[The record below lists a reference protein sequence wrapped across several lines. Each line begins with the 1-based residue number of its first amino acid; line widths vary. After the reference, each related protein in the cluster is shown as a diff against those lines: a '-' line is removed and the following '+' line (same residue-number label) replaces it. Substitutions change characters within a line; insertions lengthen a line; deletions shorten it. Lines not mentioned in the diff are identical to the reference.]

1 MFNEHNKS
9 MAKAEKLEFQTEVSQ
24 LLKLMINS
32 VYSEK
37 EVFVR
42 ELVSNASDACD
53 KLRYL
58 ATTKEKLLQSDPDLK
73 IKIEINKKD
82 NIVTIV
88 DNGIGMNKKDL
99 VNNLGT
105 IARSGTAQF
114 IKEATETKDLSLIGQ
129 FGVGF
134 YSAFMVASDL
144 KVVTRK
150 AGENKLWIWK
160 SDGES
165 NFTIEETDDLDQLK
179 SNRGTKIFL
188 TITKENK
195 EFLDKIRI
203 EEIIRKYSDHISI
216 PIFVQNYGDKEEE
229 KPEAINSALALWTR
243 PKNKI
248 TKDQYKEFY
257 NHVGQMF
264 DDPWMT
270 SHYKAEGQIEYTVLN
285 FIPSTKPFDL
295 YDPARENRLKLY
307 VKKVFITD
315 NCPELI
321 PPYLRFLRGVI
332 DSEDLPLNISREMLQ
347 NNPVVKK
354 IRNALVKRTINDL
367 KKKLVAD
374 RASFE
379 QFWSNFGPVIKE
391 GIYEDFEKKDNLLE
405 IALFKNSNST
415 KLITLDEYIE
425 TMDKKQKDIY
435 FITGDSYDNIINN
448 PRLEGYKSRGIN
460 VLILDDPVD
469 SFWTS
474 STPSFKEKN
483 IKSITK
489 GIDDLDNIGK
499 KKKDEKEKK
508 EDKSI
513 EPLIVLLKEKLKDK
527 VKDVRTSSRLTESP
541 VCLVADESSMDPQ
554 LEKILQQHNQLQQGI
569 SLKILELNP
578 DHKLI
583 KKLAKMSKDK
593 SLIGDIENIA
603 ILLYEQSM
611 ILDGEKP
618 SDPVNFSKKL
628 IDTIS
633 ASIN

>member
-1 MFNEHNKS
+1 
-9 MAKAEKLEFQTEVSQ
+9 MAKSEKLEFQTEVSQ

-73 IKIEINKKD
+73 IQIETDKKE
-82 NIVTIV
+82 NQITIT
-88 DNGIGMNKKDL
+88 DNGIGMNRDDL

-144 KVVTRK
+144 TVITRK
-150 AGENKLWIWK
+150 AGEKKLWIWK

-165 NFTIEETDDLDQLK
+165 NFTIDESDDLEQLS
-179 SNRGTKIFL
+179 SNRGTKIIL
-188 TITKENK
+188 SITKEGK
-195 EFLDKIRI
+195 EYLEKTRI

-216 PIFVQNYGDKEEE
+216 PIFVKDIKDKEDE

-248 TKDQYKEFY
+248 TKEQYKEFY

-264 DDPWMT
+264 DDPWLT

-354 IRNALVKRTINDL
+354 IRNALVRRTIGDL
-367 KKKLVAD
+367 KKKLAND
-374 RASFE
+374 RSSYE
-379 QFWSNFGPVIKE
+379 EFWSNFGPVIKE
-391 GIYEDFEKKDNLLE
+391 GIYEDTEKKDTLLE
-405 IALFKNSNST
+405 IALFKNSNSS
-415 KLITLDEYIE
+415 KLITLDEYIGA
-425 TMDKKQKDIY
+425 MGKKQKDIY
-435 FITGDSYDNIINN
+435 FITGDSYNNVINN
-448 PRLEGYKSRGIN
+448 PSLEGYKSRGIN
-460 VLILDDPVD
+460 VLILDDAVD

-474 STPSFKEKN
+474 ATPNFKEKN

-489 GIDDLDNIGK
+489 GVDDLDSISK
-499 KKKDEKEKK
+499 KKTDDKDKK
-508 EDKSI
+508 EDKSL
-513 EPLIVLLKEKLKDK
+513 EPLIVLLKDKLKEK

-541 VCLVADESSMDPQ
+541 VCLVVDESAMDPQ
-554 LEKILQQHNQLQQGI
+554 LEKILQQHNQLQQAA
-569 SLKILELNP
+569 SLKILEINP

-593 SLIGDIENIA
+593 ASVGDIENIG

-633 ASIN
+633 ASLS

>member
-1 MFNEHNKS
+1 
-9 MAKAEKLEFQTEVSQ
+9 MAKSEKLEFQTEVSQ

-73 IKIEINKKD
+73 IQIEIDKKESL
-82 NIVTIV
+82 ITIT
-88 DNGIGMNKKDL
+88 DNGIGMDRDDL

-150 AGENKLWIWK
+150 AGDKKIWIWK

-165 NFTIEETDDLDQLK
+165 NFTIEESDDLELLN
-179 SNRGTKIFL
+179 SNRGTKVIL
-188 TITKENK
+188 SITKEGK
-195 EFLDKIRI
+195 EYLEKIRI

-216 PIFVQNYGDKEEE
+216 PIFVRDIKDKADE

-248 TKDQYKEFY
+248 TKEQYKEFY
-257 NHVGQMF
+257 NHVGQMY
-264 DDPWMT
+264 DDPWLT

-354 IRNALVKRTINDL
+354 IRNALVRRTIGDL
-367 KKKLVAD
+367 KKKLAND
-374 RASFE
+374 RSAYE
-379 QFWSNFGPVIKE
+379 EFWSNFGPVIKE
-391 GIYEDFEKKDNLLE
+391 GIYEDAEKKDTLLE

-425 TMDKKQKDIY
+425 TMGKKQKDIY
-435 FITGDSYDNIINN
+435 FITGDKYDNVINN
-448 PRLEGYKSRGIN
+448 PSLEGYKSRGVN
-460 VLILDDPVD
+460 VLILDDAVD

-474 STPSFKEKN
+474 STPNYKEKN
-483 IKSITK
+483 IKSVTK
-489 GIDDLDNIGK
+489 GVDDLDSISK
-499 KKKDEKEKK
+499 KKTDDKDKK
-508 EDKSI
+508 EDKSL
-513 EPLIVLLKEKLKDK
+513 EPLIILLKDKLKDK

-541 VCLVADESSMDPQ
+541 VCLVVDESAMDPQ
-554 LEKILQQHNQLQQGI
+554 LEKILQQHNQLQQGA
-569 SLKILELNP
+569 SLKILEINP

-593 SLIGDIENIA
+593 ASIGDIENIG

-618 SDPVNFSKKL
+618 SDPVSFSKKL

-633 ASIN
+633 ASIS

>member
-1 MFNEHNKS
+1 
-9 MAKAEKLEFQTEVSQ
+9 MAKSEKLEFQTEVSQ

-58 ATTKEKLLQSDPDLK
+58 ATTKEKLLQDDPELK
-73 IKIEINKKD
+73 INIEIDKK
-82 NIVTIV
+82 NNLITIS
-88 DNGIGMNKKDL
+88 DNGIGMNRSDL

-114 IKEATETKDLSLIGQ
+114 IKEASKTKDLSLIGQ

-134 YSAFMVASDL
+134 YSAFMVATDL
-144 KVVTRK
+144 EVVTRK
-150 AGENKLWIWK
+150 AGEKKLWIWK

-165 NFTIEETDDLDQLK
+165 NFTIEESENFNQLN
-179 SNRGTKIFL
+179 SNRGTKIIL
-188 TITKENK
+188 SINKDNK
-195 EFLDKIRI
+195 EYLEKIRI

-216 PIFVQNYGDKEEE
+216 PIFVKDLKDKTED

-243 PKNKI
+243 SKNKI
-248 TKDQYKEFY
+248 TKEQYKEFY

-264 DDPWMT
+264 DDPWLT

-332 DSEDLPLNISREMLQ
+332 DSEDLPLNIIREMLQ

-354 IRNALVKRTINDL
+354 IRNSLVRRTIGDL
-367 KKKLVAD
+367 KKKLIND
-374 RASFE
+374 RASYE

-415 KLITLDEYIE
+415 KLITLEEYIE
-425 TMDKKQKDIY
+425 AMGKKQNDIY

-460 VLILDDPVD
+460 VLILDD
-469 SFWTS
+469 
-474 STPSFKEKN
+474 N
-483 IKSITK
+483 
-489 GIDDLDNIGK
+489 
-499 KKKDEKEKK
+499 
-508 EDKSI
+508 
-513 EPLIVLLKEKLKDK
+513 
-527 VKDVRTSSRLTESP
+527 LTY
-541 VCLVADESSMDPQ
+541 
-554 LEKILQQHNQLQQGI
+554 K
-569 SLKILELNP
+569 
-578 DHKLI
+578 
-583 KKLAKMSKDK
+583 
-593 SLIGDIENIA
+593 
-603 ILLYEQSM
+603 
-611 ILDGEKP
+611 
-618 SDPVNFSKKL
+618 
-628 IDTIS
+628 
-633 ASIN
+633 

>member
-1 MFNEHNKS
+1 
-9 MAKAEKLEFQTEVSQ
+9 MAKSEKLEFQTEVSQ

-73 IKIEINKKD
+73 IQIEIDKKE
-82 NIVTIV
+82 NQITIS
-88 DNGIGMNKKDL
+88 DNGIGMNRDDL

-144 KVVTRK
+144 TVVTRK
-150 AGENKLWIWK
+150 AGEKKLWIWK

-165 NFTIEETDDLDQLK
+165 NFTIDESDDLEQLN
-179 SNRGTKIFL
+179 SNRGTKIIL
-188 TITKENK
+188 SITKEGK
-195 EFLDKIRI
+195 EYLEKTRI

-216 PIFVQNYGDKEEE
+216 PIFVKDIKDKEDE

-248 TKDQYKEFY
+248 TKEQYKEFY

-264 DDPWMT
+264 DDPWLT

-307 VKKVFITD
+307 VKKIFITD

-354 IRNALVKRTINDL
+354 IRNALVRRTIGDL
-367 KKKLVAD
+367 KKKLAND
-374 RASFE
+374 RSSYE
-379 QFWSNFGPVIKE
+379 EFWSNFGPVIKE
-391 GIYEDFEKKDNLLE
+391 GIYEDTEKKDTLLE
-405 IALFKNSNST
+405 IALFKNSNSS

-425 TMDKKQKDIY
+425 AMGKKQNDIY
-435 FITGDSYDNIINN
+435 FITGDSYNNVINN
-448 PRLEGYKSRGIN
+448 PSLEGYKSRGIN
-460 VLILDDPVD
+460 VLILDDAVD

-474 STPSFKEKN
+474 ATPNFKEKN

-489 GIDDLDNIGK
+489 GVDDLDSISK
-499 KKKDEKEKK
+499 KKTDDKDKK
-508 EDKSI
+508 EDKSL
-513 EPLIVLLKEKLKDK
+513 EPLIVLLKDKLKEK

-541 VCLVADESSMDPQ
+541 VCLVVDESAMDPQ
-554 LEKILQQHNQLQQGI
+554 LEKILQQHNQLQQAA
-569 SLKILELNP
+569 SLKILEINP

-593 SLIGDIENIA
+593 ASVGDIENIG

-633 ASIN
+633 ASLS

>member
-1 MFNEHNKS
+1 
-9 MAKAEKLEFQTEVSQ
+9 MAKSEKLEFQTEVSQ

-73 IKIEINKKD
+73 IQIEIDKKE
-82 NIVTIV
+82 NLITIT
-88 DNGIGMNKKDL
+88 DNGIGMNRDDL

-114 IKEATETKDLSLIGQ
+114 IKEASETKDLSLIGQ

-144 KVVTRK
+144 TVITRK
-150 AGENKLWIWK
+150 AGEKKLWIWK

-165 NFTIEETDDLDQLK
+165 NFTIDESDDLEQLN
-179 SNRGTKIFL
+179 SNRGTKIVL
-188 TITKENK
+188 SITKEGK
-195 EFLDKIRI
+195 EYLEKIRI

-216 PIFVQNYGDKEEE
+216 PIFVRDIKDKEDE

-248 TKDQYKEFY
+248 TKEQYKEFY

-264 DDPWMT
+264 DDPWLT

-354 IRNALVKRTINDL
+354 IRNALVRRTIGDL
-367 KKKLVAD
+367 KKKLIND
-374 RASFE
+374 RTSYE
-379 QFWSNFGPVIKE
+379 EFWSNFGPVIKE
-391 GIYEDFEKKDNLLE
+391 GIYEDTEKKDTLLE

-415 KLITLDEYIE
+415 KLITLDEYIDS
-425 TMDKKQKDIY
+425 MSKKQKDIY
-435 FITGDSYDNIINN
+435 FITGDSYTNVINN
-448 PRLEGYKSRGIN
+448 PSLEGYKSRGIN
-460 VLILDDPVD
+460 VLILDDAVD

-474 STPSFKEKN
+474 STPNFKEKN
-483 IKSITK
+483 IKSVSK
-489 GIDDLDNIGK
+489 GVDDLESISK
-499 KKKDEKEKK
+499 KKTDDKDKK
-508 EDKSI
+508 EDKSL
-513 EPLIVLLKEKLKDK
+513 EPLIILLKDKLKEK

-541 VCLVADESSMDPQ
+541 VCLVVDESAMDPQ
-554 LEKILQQHNQLQQGI
+554 LEKILQQHNQLQQGAA
-569 SLKILELNP
+569 LKILEINP

-593 SLIGDIENIA
+593 ASVGDIENIG

>member
-1 MFNEHNKS
+1 
-9 MAKAEKLEFQTEVSQ
+9 MAKSEKLEFQTEVSQ

-73 IKIEINKKD
+73 IQIEIDKKESL
-82 NIVTIV
+82 ITIT
-88 DNGIGMNKKDL
+88 DNGIGMDRDDL

-144 KVVTRK
+144 KVITRK
-150 AGENKLWIWK
+150 AGDKKIWIWK

-165 NFTIEETDDLDQLK
+165 NFTIEESDDLELLN
-179 SNRGTKIFL
+179 SNRGTKVIL
-188 TITKENK
+188 SITKEGK
-195 EFLDKIRI
+195 EYLEKIRI

-216 PIFVQNYGDKEEE
+216 PIFVRDIKDKVDE

-248 TKDQYKEFY
+248 TKEQYKEFY
-257 NHVGQMF
+257 NHVGQMY
-264 DDPWMT
+264 DDPWLT

-354 IRNALVKRTINDL
+354 IRNALVRRTIGDL
-367 KKKLVAD
+367 KKKLAND
-374 RASFE
+374 RSAYE
-379 QFWSNFGPVIKE
+379 EFWSNFGPVIKE
-391 GIYEDFEKKDNLLE
+391 GIYEDAEKKDTLLE

-425 TMDKKQKDIY
+425 TMGKKQKDIY
-435 FITGDSYDNIINN
+435 FITGDKYDNVINN
-448 PRLEGYKSRGIN
+448 PSLEGYKSRGVN
-460 VLILDDPVD
+460 VLILDDAVD

-474 STPSFKEKN
+474 STPNYKEKN
-483 IKSITK
+483 IKSVTK
-489 GIDDLDNIGK
+489 GVDDLDSISK
-499 KKKDEKEKK
+499 KKTDNKDKK
-508 EDKSI
+508 EDKSL
-513 EPLIVLLKEKLKDK
+513 EPLIILLKDKLKDK

-541 VCLVADESSMDPQ
+541 VCLVVDESAMDPQ
-554 LEKILQQHNQLQQGI
+554 LEKILQQHNQLQQGA
-569 SLKILELNP
+569 SLKILEINP

-593 SLIGDIENIA
+593 ASIGDIENIG

-618 SDPVNFSKKL
+618 SDPVSFSKKL

-633 ASIN
+633 ASIS

>member
-1 MFNEHNKS
+1 
-9 MAKAEKLEFQTEVSQ
+9 MAKSEKLEFQTEVSQ

-73 IKIEINKKD
+73 IQIEIDKKESL
-82 NIVTIV
+82 ITIT
-88 DNGIGMNKKDL
+88 DNGIGMDRDDL

-144 KVVTRK
+144 KVITRK
-150 AGENKLWIWK
+150 AGDKKIWIWK

-165 NFTIEETDDLDQLK
+165 NFTIEESDDLELLN
-179 SNRGTKIFL
+179 SNRGTKVIL
-188 TITKENK
+188 SITKEGK
-195 EFLDKIRI
+195 EYLEKIRI

-216 PIFVQNYGDKEEE
+216 PIFVRDIKDKVDE

-248 TKDQYKEFY
+248 TKEQYKEFY
-257 NHVGQMF
+257 NHVGQMY
-264 DDPWMT
+264 DDPWLT

-354 IRNALVKRTINDL
+354 IRNALVRRTIGDL
-367 KKKLVAD
+367 KKKLAND
-374 RASFE
+374 RSAYE
-379 QFWSNFGPVIKE
+379 EFWSNFGPVIKE
-391 GIYEDFEKKDNLLE
+391 GIYEDAEKKDTLLE

-425 TMDKKQKDIY
+425 TMGKKQKDIY
-435 FITGDSYDNIINN
+435 FITGDKYDNVINN
-448 PRLEGYKSRGIN
+448 PSLEGYKSRGVN
-460 VLILDDPVD
+460 VLILDDAVD

-474 STPSFKEKN
+474 STPNYKEKN
-483 IKSITK
+483 IKSVTK
-489 GIDDLDNIGK
+489 GVDDLDSISK
-499 KKKDEKEKK
+499 KKTDDKDKK
-508 EDKSI
+508 EDKLL
-513 EPLIVLLKEKLKDK
+513 EPLIILLKDKLKDK

-541 VCLVADESSMDPQ
+541 VCLVVDESAMDPQ
-554 LEKILQQHNQLQQGI
+554 LEKILQQHNQLQQGA
-569 SLKILELNP
+569 SLKILEINP

-593 SLIGDIENIA
+593 ASIGDIENIG

-618 SDPVNFSKKL
+618 SDPVSFSKKL

-633 ASIN
+633 ASIS

>member
-1 MFNEHNKS
+1 
-9 MAKAEKLEFQTEVSQ
+9 MAKSEKLEFQTEVSQ

-37 EVFVR
+37 EVFIR

-73 IKIEINKKD
+73 ISIEIDKKESLV
-82 NIVTIV
+82 IIT
-88 DNGIGMNKKDL
+88 DNGVGMNRNDL

-144 KVVTRK
+144 KVITRK
-150 AGENKLWIWK
+150 AGDKKIWIWK

-165 NFTIEETDDLDQLK
+165 NFTIEESEDLELLN
-179 SNRGTKIFL
+179 SNRGTKIIL
-188 TITKENK
+188 SITKENK
-195 EFLDKIRI
+195 EYLEKLRI

-216 PIFVQNYGDKEEE
+216 PIFVRDTKDKEDK

-248 TKDQYKEFY
+248 TTEQYKEFY

-264 DDPWMT
+264 DDPWLT

-354 IRNALVKRTINDL
+354 IRNALVRRTIGDL
-367 KKKLVAD
+367 KKKLTND
-374 RASFE
+374 RSSYE
-379 QFWSNFGPVIKE
+379 EFWGNFGPVIKE
-391 GIYEDFEKKDNLLE
+391 GIYEDTEKKDTLLE
-405 IALFKNSNST
+405 IALFKNSSSS
-415 KLITLDEYIE
+415 KLITLDEYIAA
-425 TMDKKQKDIY
+425 MGKKQKDIY

-448 PRLEGYKSRGIN
+448 PSLEGYKSRGIN
-460 VLILDDPVD
+460 VLILDDAVD

-474 STPSFKEKN
+474 ATPQYKEKN
-483 IKSITK
+483 IKSVTK
-489 GIDDLDNIGK
+489 GVDDLDSMSK
-499 KKKDEKEKK
+499 KKTEEKDKK
-508 EDKSI
+508 EDKSL
-513 EPLIVLLKEKLKDK
+513 EPLIILLKDKLKEK

-541 VCLVADESSMDPQ
+541 VCLVADESAMDPQ
-554 LEKILQQHNQLQQGI
+554 LEKILQQHNQLQQGA
-569 SLKILELNP
+569 SLKILEINP

-593 SLIGDIENIA
+593 ATIGDIENIG

-633 ASIN
+633 ASLS